1 MRRSRYGREV
11 AVMPQNVAERV
22 AKRGGILRVRNWQR
36 HHFIGI
42 DTPDL
47 FSTGLC

>member
-1 MRRSRYGREV
+1 M
-11 AVMPQNVAERV
+11 MPQNVAERV
-22 AKRGGILRVRNWQR
+22 AKRGGILRVRNWHVAAGLILQR

-47 FSTGLC
+47 FSTGVC